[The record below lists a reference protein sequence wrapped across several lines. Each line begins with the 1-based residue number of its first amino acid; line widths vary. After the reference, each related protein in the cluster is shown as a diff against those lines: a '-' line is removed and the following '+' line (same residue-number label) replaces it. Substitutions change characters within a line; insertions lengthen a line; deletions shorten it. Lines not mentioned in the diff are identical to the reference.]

1 MYWLSFLY
9 KEAKEKVKRKK
20 YSLWILLFG
29 FFGILFPYNVFAND
43 YSLTLTVQT
52 TEQTLNNVEVSIYQV
67 GNIDESGRLYFIGE
81 FLERTENLNG
91 LTASES
97 KELASKLVDFVQER
111 QIVPFNQQNT
121 DMNGKVSFLGLEQ
134 GVYLLHV
141 ESVTQNQIRYD
152 TSPTLVV
159 IPIEEQTGESNFH
172 IESKTEAV
180 NLGDNEN
187 GSTVDSPST
196 YDSIW
201 FYVILA
207 TASFFG
213 IIAFVIYFLVKR
225 KKKNQV
231 TQ

>member
-1 MYWLSFLY
+1 MKFQKFYWVLVIGL
-9 KEAKEKVKRKK
+9 
-20 YSLWILLFG
+20 IG
-29 FFGILFPYNVFAND
+29 FLFPLSVFAD
-43 YSLTLTVQT
+43 EYSLTMVVRTG
-52 TEQTLNNVEVSIYQV
+52 EQTLSDMNVSIYQV
-67 GNIDESGRLYFIGE
+67 GDIDESGRLYFTGE

-97 KELASKLVDFVQER
+97 KELASKLFSFIQER
-111 QIVPFNQQNT
+111 QVSVLRQQRTNEVGET
-121 DMNGKVSFLGLEQ
+121 VFSDLER
-134 GVYLLHV
+134 GVYLLQV
-141 ESVTQNQIRYD
+141 DSVVREQIRYD
-152 TSPTLVV
+152 TSPTLIT
-159 IPIEEQTGESNFH
+159 IPFDNQAGDSDFY

-180 NLGDNEN
+180 NLGNSEN

-207 TASFFG
+207 IISFFG
-213 IIAFVIYFLVKR
+213 MIAFIIYFLVQR

>member
-1 MYWLSFLY
+1 M
-9 KEAKEKVKRKK
+9 KRKK

-29 FFGILFPYNVFAND
+29 FFGILFPYTVFADD
-43 YSLTLTVQT
+43 YSLTMTVRT
-52 TEQTLNNVEVSIYQV
+52 SEQALSDVGVSIYRV
-67 GNIDESGRLYFIGE
+67 GDVDESGRFYFTGE
-81 FLERTENLNG
+81 FLERTEDLNG
-91 LTASES
+91 LTASEA
-97 KELASKLVDFVQER
+97 KELASKLVDFVRER
-111 QIVPFNQQNT
+111 QIIALSQQNT
-121 DMNGKVSFLGLEQ
+121 DVDGKVSFLGLEQ